1 VLREGGSMPMG
12 TEFKR
17 ILGADALMLG
27 LALPDNNPH
36 SPNEKF
42 SLECFAKGMRLGA
55 HLWQEL
61 ARNSE

>member
-1 VLREGGSMPMG
+1 MV
-12 TEFKR
+12 
-17 ILGADALMLG
+17 G

-42 SLECFAKGMRLGA
+42 SLECFAKGMRLGV

-61 ARNSE
+61 SRV